1 MEILAEKNAV
11 RQPDWGPQIKRVAIS
26 DEVISRFRDL
36 IASRALK
43 PGCRLPSERDLTEA
57 LGVSRP
63 TLRQAMKGLQ
73 LLGIIRSRQGDGSY
87 LANSTSD
94 FLRAPLEF
102 AIAFKGMAK
111 HDLFEARQAIE
122 VKLAALAAR
131 RRTQEDLNQMRRAL
145 AGMNAAKGSPDQYCE
160 HGLRF
165 HNCIAQASKNAVM
178 ISIIEMLSDM
188 LVQSRRESVRL
199 LTDYEGSYRGHEQ
212 IFLQI
217 EKGDAKGAADA
228 ITEHF
233 RSMEDRASTAGL
245 TVSETWTG
253 NDPGL

>member
-1 MEILAEKNAV
+1 LEALAENKALESKAV
-11 RQPDWGPQIKRVAIS
+11 KRHDWGPQIKRVAIS

-36 IASRALK
+36 IACRVLT
-43 PGCRLPSERDLTEA
+43 PGCQLPSERELTET

-111 HDLFEARQAIE
+111 QDLLEARQAIE
-122 VKLAALAAR
+122 VKLAALAAE
-131 RRTQEDLNQMRRAL
+131 RRTQEDLNRMRDAL
-145 AGMNAAKGSPDQYCE
+145 ACMDAFKGTPEQYCD

-165 HNCIAQASKNAVM
+165 HNSIAQASKNAVM
-178 ISIIEMLSDM
+178 ISIIEMLSGM
-188 LVQSRRESVRL
+188 LAESRRRSVRL
-199 LTDYEGSYRGHEQ
+199 LTDYEGSHREHRQ
-212 IFLQI
+212 ILSQI
-217 EKGDAKGAADA
+217 EIQNASGAAEA
-228 ITEHF
+228 MREHF
-233 RSMEDRASTAGL
+233 RSMEERALSADAA
-245 TVSETWTG
+245 SEM
-253 NDPGL
+253 